1 VSSRRALTSQNVNSF
16 SLATGPRTV
25 PTPTS
30 GDDPAIVHFEPGTVA
45 APASVA
51 WTLAFDLGATAS
63 NGLLD
68 ADGLIYSNKLRNIE
82 AILVHEV
89 PLFVPD
95 PADRPE
101 GRSRP

>member
-51 WTLAFDLGATAS
+51 WTLTFDLGAMAS
-63 NGLLD
+63 SGLLD
-68 ADGLIYSNKLRNIE
+68 ADGLIDSNKLRNIE